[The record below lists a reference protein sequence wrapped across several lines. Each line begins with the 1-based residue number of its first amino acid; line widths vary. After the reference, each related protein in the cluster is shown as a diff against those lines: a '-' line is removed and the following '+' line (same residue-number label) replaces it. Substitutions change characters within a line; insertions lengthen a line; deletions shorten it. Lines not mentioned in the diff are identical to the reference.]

1 MTTSSEYGVEGETLD
16 GMIEFSADVVGG
28 DSGGALI
35 DDEGEVVGMTTAA
48 SSGLA
53 TTIAYAVP
61 IDEALE
67 IAAQIQDG
75 DETGTVSIGY
85 PAMLGV
91 AIASDTAGTQGQ
103 WGTQTQ
109 TTSGATVQGV
119 YEDTPAAEAG
129 LAAGD
134 IITAVDGTAVTRLE
148 RACPRPSPST
158 SQGTRSR

>member
-1 MTTSSEYGVEGETLD
+1 
-16 GMIEFSADVVGG
+16 
-28 DSGGALI
+28 
-35 DDEGEVVGMTTAA
+35 
-48 SSGLA
+48 
-53 TTIAYAVP
+53 
-61 IDEALE
+61 
-67 IAAQIQDG
+67 QDG

-109 TTSGATVQGV
+109 TASGATVQGV

-134 IITAVDGTAVTRLE
+134 IITAVDGTAVASSSELSAAIAEHEPGDEITLTWTD
-148 RACPRPSPST
+148 ST
-158 SQGTRSR
+158 GAEQQATVTLTEGPVA